1 MTELRPSDP
10 AGTAMSSVSLVN
22 LVLGVALA
30 LMVGWFLYIG
40 AEVLV
45 PMVLALMI
53 AYVVSAIAG
62 LTGAIPVIGTRL
74 PTGLRYTLAALV
86 IGYGL
91 IQLVTLLAAN
101 LVVFAA
107 KAPEYQVKFLEMAQA
122 LAGFVGFQGDV
133 TWETLR
139 NDLFGQINLQ
149 ATLRSGVVSSAS
161 LLGGLVFVLLNV
173 VFMLLEQGS
182 FDAKLGRLSSDPER
196 IVRLR
201 AVISDINYRVGRYLA
216 VKSLI
221 NVVLGLVSYAVM
233 VFFGLEF
240 AVLWAIIIALV
251 NYIPYLGSAIGVFV
265 PTVIAVGQFGQPDQV
280 MLLALSLSVVQ
291 FMIGNVLEP
300 QIMGNSLDLSP
311 YAILISLTVWT
322 SLWGI
327 AGAIVSIPITAVLV
341 IVLSEFSGTRPIAI
355 LLSRSGI
362 VGESRLS

>member
-1 MTELRPSDP
+1 MTDIRPSNP
-10 AGTAMSSVSLVN
+10 VETPVTQVSLQN

-30 LMVGWFLYIG
+30 LMVGWFLHVA

-53 AYVVSAIAG
+53 AYVVSAIAA
-62 LTGAIPVIGTRL
+62 LTGAIPLVGARL
-74 PTGLRYTLAALV
+74 PTGLRYTLAALL

-91 IQLVTLLAAN
+91 IQLVTILAAN

-122 LAGFVGFQGDV
+122 LASSVGFQGDL

-139 NDLFGQINLQ
+139 NDLFGKINLQ
-149 ATLRSGVVSSAS
+149 ATLRTGVISSAA

-182 FDAKLGRLSSDPER
+182 FDAKLDRLSADPVR
-196 IVRLR
+196 TARLR
-201 AVISDINYRVGRYLA
+201 AVVGDINYRVGRYLA

-221 NVVLGLVSYAVM
+221 NVVLGLACYAVM
-233 VFFGLEF
+233 VLFGLEF

-251 NYIPYLGSAIGVFV
+251 NYIPYLGSAIGVVV
-265 PTVIAVGQFGQPDQV
+265 PTMIAVGQFGQLDQV
-280 MLLALSLSVVQ
+280 LLIAVALSVVQ

-327 AGAIVSIPITAVLV
+327 AGAIVAIPITAVLV

-355 LLSRSGI
+355 LLSRSGV
-362 VGESRLS
+362 VGESRLT